1 MRWARGA
8 RRPSTIR
15 RMLPRSS
22 YRCMPP
28 CSSYRRML
36 PRSSYRRMLPR
47 SSYRRMLPRSSYRHM
62 LPRSSYRR
70 MPVSSQ
76 IRCRLRRLFVS
87 LDTGMR
93 RYDDVRYDDVRYNDV
108 RYEVWFYREALF
120 ICAIR
125 RRRTSLGEALGR
137 GRSPCVPGLIFSC
150 AKRAPS
156 MSLRANSSLITVRS
170 LPSRARP

>member
-1 MRWARGA
+1 MGA
-8 RRPSTIR
+8 RRAPTVDDPAHAAPFVI
-15 RMLPRSS
+15 PA
-22 YRCMPP
+22 
-28 CSSYRRML
+28 
-36 PRSSYRRMLPR
+36 
-47 SSYRRMLPRSSYRHM
+47 HAAV
-62 LPRSSYRR
+62 YRR

-93 RYDDVRYDDVRYNDV
+93 RYDDVRYDDVRYDDV
-108 RYEVWFYREALF
+108 RYDDVRYDDVRYDDVRYDDVRYDDVRYDDVRYDIRYEVWFYREALF